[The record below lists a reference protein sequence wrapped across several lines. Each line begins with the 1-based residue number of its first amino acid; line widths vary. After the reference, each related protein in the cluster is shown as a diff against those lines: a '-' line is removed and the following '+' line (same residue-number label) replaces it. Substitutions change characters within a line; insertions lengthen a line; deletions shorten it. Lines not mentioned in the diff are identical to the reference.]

1 MNYRSI
7 MIDQSTGH
15 RVQRSKNMKV
25 LRLSRDRSHS
35 KALEI
40 LRNINYM
47 HFRALTIGNPL
58 QPKEGQKQKSLF
70 L

>member
-1 MNYRSI
+1 

-40 LRNINYM
+40 LRNFLNM
-47 HFRALTIGNPL
+47 HFCAPTIGNPL
-58 QPKEGQKQKSLF
+58 EPKEGQKTSF
-70 L
+70 LKP